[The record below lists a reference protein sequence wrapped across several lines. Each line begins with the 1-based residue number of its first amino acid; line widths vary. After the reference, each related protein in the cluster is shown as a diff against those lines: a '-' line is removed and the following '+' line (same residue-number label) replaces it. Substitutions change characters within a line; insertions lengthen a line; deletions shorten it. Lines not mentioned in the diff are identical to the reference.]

1 MRSMTLP
8 RSAARLT
15 AGAFSLLA
23 AGALLA
29 ACGGGGDGAEPVAG
43 GTKAPAATEQP
54 ATTDKGEDQTAAGD
68 EDGEKKDQPAGDAAE
83 DTDSAGT
90 DDAGEGDAAKDDA
103 GSTDESGSGE
113 DESWPDSAVID
124 SALGQWAGTVSVE
137 TLASPDGLPFL
148 ISHELYDSS
157 HGLTLDAAAL
167 ESTEYL
173 GSHSATCTGKVK
185 VGSSPALCTLTGFEG
200 EEYAGKDL
208 TATVHLV
215 RSGAG
220 NHALLMAVGEGETTE
235 VTLAGDTQMLLGSVD
250 QGNEVTGEMIGA
262 GLVEAARM
270 ADRPDGD
277 VTDDAEV
284 TCEIHGD
291 ESHAVCQLSGLDEG
305 TSGFWYATVQ
315 PGSDY
320 EGYTYLYT
328 QFIE

>member
-29 ACGGGGDGAEPVAG
+29 ACGGGGDVAEPAAG
-43 GTKAPAATEQP
+43 GTQEPAATEQP
-54 ATTDKGEDQTAAGD
+54 ATTDTGEGTEAA
-68 EDGEKKDQPAGDAAE
+68 EDGEKKDQPSDDAA
-83 DTDSAGT
+83 DGT
-90 DDAGEGDAAKDDA
+90 DNAGKDDA
-103 GSTDESGSGE
+103 GSADGGGSGDTGSTDKSGSGE
-113 DESWPDSAVID
+113 DEAWPDSAAID
-124 SALGQWAGTVSVE
+124 SALGQWAGTISVD
-137 TLASPDGLPFL
+137 TLASSNGLPFL
-148 ISHELYDSS
+148 ISQELYDSS
-157 HGLTLDAAAL
+157 EGLTLDAAGI
-167 ESTEYL
+167 ENTEYL
-173 GSHSATCTGKVK
+173 GSHSATCTGEVK
-185 VGSSPALCTLTGFEG
+185 VGSSPALCTFTGVEG

-220 NHALLMAVGEGETTE
+220 SHALLMAVGEGETTE

-284 TCEIHGD
+284 TCKIHGD

-315 PGSDY
+315 PGIDDDD
-320 EGYTYLYT
+320 YTYLYT

>member
-29 ACGGGGDGAEPVAG
+29 ACGGGGDVAEPAAG
-43 GTKAPAATEQP
+43 GTKEPAVTEHP
-54 ATTDKGEDQTAAGD
+54 ATTDTGEGTGAA
-68 EDGEKKDQPAGDAAE
+68 EDGEKQDQPSDDAA
-83 DTDSAGT
+83 DGT
-90 DDAGEGDAAKDDA
+90 DNAGKDDA
-103 GSTDESGSGE
+103 GGADEGGSGDTGSTDKSGSGE
-113 DESWPDSAVID
+113 DEAWPDSAVID
-124 SALGQWAGTVSVE
+124 SALGQWAGTISVD
-137 TLASPDGLPFL
+137 TLASPGGLPFL
-148 ISHELYDSS
+148 ISQELYDSS
-157 HGLTLDAAAL
+157 DGLTLDAAGI

-173 GSHSATCTGKVK
+173 GSHSATCTGEVK
-185 VGSSPALCTLTGFEG
+185 VGSSPALCTFTGVEG
-200 EEYAGKDL
+200 EAYAGKDL

-235 VTLAGDTQMLLGSVD
+235 VTLAGDTQMLLGRVD

-277 VTDDAEV
+277 VTDNAEV
-284 TCEIHGD
+284 TCKIHGD

-315 PGSDY
+315 PGIDGDS
-320 EGYTYLYT
+320 YTYLYT

>member
-29 ACGGGGDGAEPVAG
+29 ACGGGGDVAEPVAG

-54 ATTDKGEDQTAAGD
+54 ATTDKGEDQTAAED

-167 ESTEYL
+167 ETTEYL

-185 VGSSPALCTLTGFEG
+185 VGSSPALCTLTGVEG

-235 VTLAGDTQMLLGSVD
+235 LALPDGTQLSLGKVD
-250 QGNEVTGEMIGA
+250 HGNEVTGEMIGA
-262 GLVEAARM
+262 GLVEAARQ
-270 ADRPDGD
+270 AAGPDGE
-277 VTDDAEV
+277 VTDNAEV
-284 TCEIHGD
+284 TCKIHGD
-291 ESHAVCQLSGLDEG
+291 ESHAVCQLSALDEG

>member
-1 MRSMTLP
+1 MTLP

-29 ACGGGGDGAEPVAG
+29 ACGGGGDVAEPAAG
-43 GTKAPAATEQP
+43 GTKEPAATEHP
-54 ATTDKGEDQTAAGD
+54 ATTDTGEGTG
-68 EDGEKKDQPAGDAAE
+68 AAE
-83 DTDSAGT
+83 DEA
-90 DDAGEGDAAKDDA
+90 
-103 GSTDESGSGE
+103 
-113 DESWPDSAVID
+113 WPDSAAID
-124 SALGQWAGTVSVE
+124 SALEQWAGTVSVE

-167 ESTEYL
+167 ESTQYL

-185 VGSSPALCTLTGFEG
+185 VGSSPALCTLTGFKG

-235 VTLAGDTQMLLGSVD
+235 VTLAGDTQMLLGRVD

-277 VTDDAEV
+277 VTDNAEV
-284 TCEIHGD
+284 TCKIHGD

-315 PGSDY
+315 PGIDGDS
-320 EGYTYLYT
+320 YTYLYT

>member
-54 ATTDKGEDQTAAGD
+54 ATTDTGEGTG
-68 EDGEKKDQPAGDAAE
+68 AAE
-83 DTDSAGT
+83 DEA
-90 DDAGEGDAAKDDA
+90 
-103 GSTDESGSGE
+103 
-113 DESWPDSAVID
+113 WPDSAAID

-235 VTLAGDTQMLLGSVD
+235 LALPDGTQLLLGKVD
-250 QGNEVTGEMIGA
+250 HGNEVTGEMIGA
-262 GLVEAARM
+262 GLVEAARQ
-270 ADRPDGD
+270 AAGPDGE
-277 VTDDAEV
+277 VTDNAEV
-284 TCEIHGD
+284 TCKIHGD
-291 ESHAVCQLSGLDEG
+291 ESHAVCQLSALDEG

>member
-1 MRSMTLP
+1 MTPP

-68 EDGEKKDQPAGDAAE
+68 EDGEKKDQPADDAAE

-103 GSTDESGSGE
+103 GSADGSGSGSGG
-113 DESWPDSAVID
+113 DEAWPDSAAID
-124 SALGQWAGTVSVE
+124 SALEQWAGTASVE
-137 TLASPDGLPFL
+137 PLASPDGLPFIL
-148 ISHELYDSS
+148 THELYDSS
-157 HGLTLDAAAL
+157 SGLTLDAAAL
-167 ESTEYL
+167 ENTEYI
-173 GSHSATCTGKVK
+173 GSHGGKCTGSIE
-185 VGSSPALCTLTGFEG
+185 VGSSPALCTLAGVEG

-235 VTLAGDTQMLLGSVD
+235 LALPDGTQLLLGKVD
-250 QGNEVTGEMIGA
+250 HGNEVTGEMIGA
-262 GLVEAARM
+262 GLVEAARQ
-270 ADRPDGD
+270 AAGPDGE
-277 VTDDAEV
+277 VTDNAEV
-284 TCEIHGD
+284 TCKIHGD
-291 ESHAVCQLSGLDEG
+291 ESHAVCQLSALDEG

>member
-1 MRSMTLP
+1 MTLP

-29 ACGGGGDGAEPVAG
+29 ACGGGGDVAEPAAG
-43 GTKAPAATEQP
+43 GTKEPAATEHP
-54 ATTDKGEDQTAAGD
+54 ATTDTGEGTG
-68 EDGEKKDQPAGDAAE
+68 AAE
-83 DTDSAGT
+83 DEA
-90 DDAGEGDAAKDDA
+90 
-103 GSTDESGSGE
+103 
-113 DESWPDSAVID
+113 WPDSAAID
-124 SALGQWAGTVSVE
+124 SALGQWAGTISVD

-185 VGSSPALCTLTGFEG
+185 VGSSPALCTLTGVEG

-235 VTLAGDTQMLLGSVD
+235 LALPDGTQLLLGKVD
-250 QGNEVTGEMIGA
+250 HGNEVTGEMIGA
-262 GLVEAARM
+262 GLVEAARQ
-270 ADRPDGD
+270 AAGPDGE
-277 VTDDAEV
+277 VTDNAEV
-284 TCEIHGD
+284 TCKIHGD
-291 ESHAVCQLSGLDEG
+291 ESHAVCQLSALDEG

-315 PGSDY
+315 PGIDGDS
-320 EGYTYLYT
+320 YTYLYT

>member
-1 MRSMTLP
+1 MTLP

-54 ATTDKGEDQTAAGD
+54 ATTDTGEGTG
-68 EDGEKKDQPAGDAAE
+68 AAE
-83 DTDSAGT
+83 DEA
-90 DDAGEGDAAKDDA
+90 
-103 GSTDESGSGE
+103 
-113 DESWPDSAVID
+113 WPDSAAID

-235 VTLAGDTQMLLGSVD
+235 LALPDGTQLLLGKVD
-250 QGNEVTGEMIGA
+250 HGNEVTGEMIGA
-262 GLVEAARM
+262 GLVEAARQ
-270 ADRPDGD
+270 AAGPDGE
-277 VTDDAEV
+277 VTDNAEV
-284 TCEIHGD
+284 TCKIHGD
-291 ESHAVCQLSGLDEG
+291 ESHAVCQLSALDEG